1 VPPEVRPVGQI
12 TRLLRERLEADPE
25 FQDLWLAGE
34 VSTLTTAGSGHQ
46 YFTLKDQAGAIR
58 CVFFRNHNMAH
69 RKHMQIGASLVIHGY
84 VSVYPERGELQF
96 VVDFVQP
103 EGVGALQAEFE
114 RRRAQFELEGLF
126 DPARKR
132 PLPQFPQRI
141 GVVTSAQGAAFHD
154 IQSVLERRWPLA
166 TVILQ
171 PSLVQGETAA
181 ADIANAIRSIM
192 MQTDE
197 ALRPEVLIVGRGGGA
212 AEDLWAFNEEPVVR
226 AIFGCPVPVVSAVG
240 HETDFTLAD
249 LVADRRAPTP
259 SAAAEL
265 VSPDAY
271 EVSRAISGL
280 LANNLVRVSRQFAS
294 ANQDVD
300 RTLNRMG
307 RRLPDTQPL
316 HRNVTLRADRMR
328 HAVGR
333 SVAGAREQTSS
344 IAARLRTLSP
354 MATLERGYALVNR
367 PDGTPLPSASSVAP
381 GELLDVRW
389 RDGTR
394 QARVESG
401 S

>member
-1 VPPEVRPVGQI
+1 VPPEVRPVGQV

-34 VSTLTTAGSGHQ
+34 ISTLTTAGSGHQ
-46 YFTLKDQAGAIR
+46 YFTLKDQAGSIR

-69 RKHMQIGASLVIHGY
+69 RKHMEVGASLVIHGY

-103 EGVGALQAEFE
+103 AGVGALQAEFE
-114 RRRAQFELEGLF
+114 RRRAQFEAEGLF
-126 DPARKR
+126 DLARKR
-132 PLPQFPQRI
+132 PLPRFPRRI
-141 GVVTSAQGAAFHD
+141 GVVTSAQGAVFHD
-154 IQSVLERRWPLA
+154 IQNVLERRWPLA

-181 ADIANAIRSIM
+181 ADIADAVRAIMAQPDDS
-192 MQTDE
+192 
-197 ALRPEVLIVGRGGGA
+197 LRPEVLIVGRGGGA
-212 AEDLWAFNEEPVVR
+212 AEDLWAFNEEAVVR

-265 VSPDAY
+265 VSPDRY
-271 EVSRAISGL
+271 EVSRAISSL
-280 LANNLVRVSRQFAS
+280 LANNLVRVSRHLAS
-294 ANQDVD
+294 ASQDVD

-307 RRLPDTQPL
+307 RRLPDTAPL
-316 HRNVTLRADRMR
+316 HRNVSLRADRMR

-333 SVAGAREQTSS
+333 SVSDAREHTAS

-354 MATLERGYALVNR
+354 MATLERGYTLVNR
-367 PDGTPLPSASSVAP
+367 LDGTPLASAAPVTP
-381 GELLDVRW
+381 GEQVAIRW

-394 QARVESG
+394 QARVESDT
-401 S
+401 